1 MSECVGKTDLA
12 DTLKIMFDTTIKKEE
27 KPAEKLVKGVL
38 DSSIF
43 GLIEHIYHQ
52 TIGYEL
58 EKVIPGKNPGDK
70 CVTLPSDAQM
80 DRERNMYEELRNKIE
95 SESND

>member
-1 MSECVGKTDLA
+1 MSENVGKTDWA
-12 DTLKIMFDTTIKKEE
+12 DSLRTMFDTTIKKEE
-27 KPAEKLVKGVL
+27 KPAEELAKGVL
-38 DSSIF
+38 DSSML
-43 GLIEHIYHQ
+43 GLIEQIYHK

-80 DRERNMYEELRNKIE
+80 DRERKMYEELRNQIE
-95 SESND
+95 SEQ

>member
-1 MSECVGKTDLA
+1 MSENVGKTDWA
-12 DTLKIMFDTTIKKEE
+12 DSLRTMFDTTIKKED
-27 KPAEKLVKGVL
+27 KPAEKLAKGVL
-38 DSSIF
+38 DSSMF

-58 EKVIPGKNPGDK
+58 DKVIPGKNPGDK

-80 DRERNMYEELRNKIE
+80 DRERKMYEQLRNQIE

>member
-1 MSECVGKTDLA
+1 MSECVGKTDWA
-12 DTLKIMFDTTIKKEE
+12 DSLRTMFDTTIKKEE
-27 KPAEKLVKGVL
+27 KPSEELAKGVL
-38 DSSIF
+38 DSSML
-43 GLIEHIYHQ
+43 GLIEQIYHK

-80 DRERNMYEELRNKIE
+80 DRERKMYEQLRNQIE
-95 SESND
+95 SENND

>member
-1 MSECVGKTDLA
+1 MSECVGKTDLT
-12 DTLKIMFDTTIKKEE
+12 DSLRIMFDTTIKKEE
-27 KPAEKLVKGVL
+27 KPAEKLAKGVL

-43 GLIEHIYHQ
+43 GLIENIYHQ

-80 DRERNMYEELRNKIE
+80 DRERKLYEQLRNQIE
-95 SESND
+95 SENND

>member
-1 MSECVGKTDLA
+1 MSENVGKTDWA
-12 DTLKIMFDTTIKKEE
+12 DSLRTMFDTTIKKEE
-27 KPAEKLVKGVL
+27 KPAEELAKGVL
-38 DSSIF
+38 DSSML
-43 GLIEHIYHQ
+43 GLIEQIYHK

-58 EKVIPGKNPGDK
+58 EKVIPGKYPGDK

-80 DRERNMYEELRNKIE
+80 DRERKMYEELRNQIK

>member
-1 MSECVGKTDLA
+1 MSENVGKTDLA
-12 DTLKIMFDTTIKKEE
+12 DSLRTMFDTTIKKEE
-27 KPAEKLVKGVL
+27 KPAEKLAKGVL

-80 DRERNMYEELRNKIE
+80 DRERKMYEELRNQIE
-95 SESND
+95 SEQ

>member
-1 MSECVGKTDLA
+1 MSENVGKTDWA
-12 DTLKIMFDTTIKKEE
+12 DSLRTMFDTTIKKEE

-38 DSSIF
+38 DSSML
-43 GLIEHIYHQ
+43 GLIEQIYHK

-58 EKVIPGKNPGDK
+58 EKVIPGKNPEDK

-80 DRERNMYEELRNKIE
+80 DRERKMYEELRNQIE
-95 SESND
+95 SETND

>member
-1 MSECVGKTDLA
+1 MSENVGKTDWA
-12 DTLKIMFDTTIKKEE
+12 DSLRTMFDTTIKKEE
-27 KPAEKLVKGVL
+27 KPAEKLAKGVL

-43 GLIEHIYHQ
+43 GLIENIYHQ

-80 DRERNMYEELRNKIE
+80 DRERKLYEQLRNQIE
-95 SESND
+95 SENND

>member
-1 MSECVGKTDLA
+1 MSENVGKTDLA
-12 DTLKIMFDTTIKKEE
+12 DSLRIMFDTTIKKEE
-27 KPAEKLVKGVL
+27 KPAEELAKGVL

-80 DRERNMYEELRNKIE
+80 DRERKMYEELRNQIE
-95 SESND
+95 SKSND

>member
-1 MSECVGKTDLA
+1 MSENVGKTDWA
-12 DTLKIMFDTTIKKEE
+12 DSLRTMFDATIKKEE
-27 KPAEKLVKGVL
+27 KPSEELAKSVL
-38 DSSIF
+38 DSSML
-43 GLIEHIYHQ
+43 GLIEQIYHK

-80 DRERNMYEELRNKIE
+80 DRERKMYEQLRNQIE

>member
-1 MSECVGKTDLA
+1 MSENVGKTDWA
-12 DTLKIMFDTTIKKEE
+12 DSLRTMFDTTIKKEE
-27 KPAEKLVKGVL
+27 KPAEELAKGVL
-38 DSSIF
+38 DSSML

-80 DRERNMYEELRNKIE
+80 DRERKMYEQLRNQIE